1 MKNITQDLYKK
12 TEDELNYKISTGSLP
27 EIVYKFRI
35 WNDSPNDYIL
45 KKQTIRLSSPFEL
58 QADYSETILPIDE
71 SLITEEYMMK
81 VALHQAKIYNPEASI
96 FDQLNL
102 ANKLRKEM
110 IIDNKEK
117 RELAYKYIRERNNET
132 LGVFCASYTF
142 EFLDQWVYL
151 ADDGSGFAVGL
162 DFKEIYLH
170 NDIFGSAKFVS
181 YYPEHNP
188 PKVPPYSFTDEERI
202 ESSMMEDFN
211 VPDKYSYEREF
222 RITRTNHR
230 YDENGYVAAYTED
243 ERTVKLD
250 SKCYKEILLG
260 FKISSNDRDEII
272 QMRDSLNLQIPIFDT
287 KIVSNKVIK
296 SNKY

>member
-12 TEDELNYKISTGSLP
+12 TEDELNDKISKGSLP

-35 WNDSPNDYIL
+35 WNDSPNDNIL
-45 KKQTIRLSSPFEL
+45 KNQTIRLSSPFEL

-81 VALHQAKIYNPEASI
+81 VALHQAKISIPQASI

-102 ANKLRKEM
+102 ADKLRKEM

-170 NDIFGSAKFVS
+170 HDIFGSAKYVS
-181 YYPEHNP
+181 YYPEYNP

-202 ESSMMEDFN
+202 ESSMMENFN
-211 VPDKYSYEREF
+211 VPDKYAYEREF
-222 RITRTNHR
+222 RITRRNHR
-230 YDENGYVAAYTED
+230 YDENGYVAPYTED

-260 FKISSNDRDEII
+260 FNISSNDRDEII
-272 QMRDSLNLQIPIFDT
+272 HMRDSLDLQIPIFDT
-287 KIVSNKVIK
+287 EIVNHKVIK